1 MKNPKV
7 IVLTTAYN
15 CDKWLHRCLRSI
27 QQQSYSSFE
36 CHILD
41 DMSTDNTQRTAL
53 TFSDNDPR
61 FIYHGNP
68 TKLYQPGNYDAILRS
83 DLIDDD
89 AVVIEVDGDDWLG
102 SHNAFQKV
110 VDEHEKGF
118 LVTHGSFMYSDG
130 RPGFAKPFKVSELRV
145 TGANATHLRSWRAK
159 LWKNIYLNDL
169 MVNGKY
175 AHTAGDVF
183 FMLPMLEMAGDDR
196 IKFMDEVLY
205 IYNEAN
211 PLNDHKVDM
220 GEQFRIAAIGRSK
233 PSYPM
238 LDWGKSG

>member
-1 MKNPKV
+1 MVHAKV

-15 CDKWLHRCLRSI
+15 CEKWLDRCLRSI
-27 QQQSYSSFE
+27 QKQSYSNFE

-41 DMSTDNTQRTAL
+41 DMSTDNTRMTANS
-53 TFSDNDPR
+53 FSDNDPR
-61 FIYHGNP
+61 FIYHLGEE
-68 TKLYQPGNYDAILRS
+68 KLYQPGNYDKVLRS

-110 VDEHEKGF
+110 VDEHKKGF

-159 LWKNIYLNDL
+159 LWKNIFLNDL
-169 MVNGKY
+169 MTNGWY

-183 FMLPMLEMAGDDR
+183 FMLPMLEMAGDAR

-220 GEQFRIAAIGRSK
+220 GEQFRLAALGRANK
-233 PSYPM
+233 AYDR
-238 LDWGKSG
+238 LDDNIQ